1 VVVRSAAAE
10 GGDGGQKIRI
20 KLKSYWVEMLS
31 EAVEK
36 IRDAAVSTSARISG
50 PVYLPTR
57 FAIVT
62 TFK

>member
-1 VVVRSAAAE
+1 MVVRAAAA
-10 GGDGGQKIRI
+10 DASASGQKIRI
-20 KLKSYWVEMLS
+20 KLKSYWAEMLA

-57 FAIVT
+57 FAT
-62 TFK
+62 HFS